1 MPSSERD
8 TQICGTMRPDYP
20 QSAKCVKLEIQ
31 HCMPVLYRFVDEQY
45 IDEFLVSGKLMIS
58 TIRRC
63 RAMENSERADK
74 HESEYHYVFIDG
86 KGKCALDA
94 RVADNAFVLCTSL
107 TQCAMHKNAH
117 LHCLELHNVELLV
130 DEITSQ
136 LRGAG
141 YDVCEVMAGPCNY
154 AEKGREIDLRGS
166 GVSVSDLLMRGCEEG
181 QLKADSRKV
190 DRVLEV
196 LGRGAF
202 YTTKDFRFLTEHEYR
217 ILWLCKTAVPIA
229 PVFVTIPAPC
239 RFGCKIPAI
248 TLKEVHYDE

>member
-1 MPSSERD
+1 MPKSGID
-8 TQICGTMRPDYP
+8 KPTYGLLRPDYP
-20 QSAKCVKLEIQ
+20 QHAQSAMLEIK
-31 HCMPVLYRFVDEQY
+31 HCMPVLYRFIEERY
-45 IDEFLVSGKLMIS
+45 IDEFLNDGKLMIS

-74 HESEYHYVFIDG
+74 HESEYHYVFVDG
-86 KGKCALDA
+86 EEKCALDA

-107 TQCAMHKNAH
+107 TQCAMHKNEH
-117 LHCLELHNVELLV
+117 LQCLELHNVELLV

-154 AEKGREIDLRGS
+154 AEKGRVIDLRGS
-166 GVSVSDLLMRGCEEG
+166 GVSVSDLLMRGGEEG

-202 YTTKDFRFLTEHEYR
+202 YTTKDFRFLPEHEYR
-217 ILWLCKTAVPIA
+217 ILWLCQSAVPKD
-229 PVFVTIPAPC
+229 PVFVTIPDPC

-248 TLKEVHYDE
+248 ALKEVHYDE